1 MGDVL
6 TFTPETRRRCLDRF
20 GIDPDDAYLGLL
32 HEILLGGRSYQRLL
46 ARVQQIEPTTKPSER
61 QIETMRYVAQGYT
74 NDEIAKLM
82 FVAPETVKSAIREVL
97 RKIGARN
104 RAHAAVLCLLL
115 GLFEEPA

>member
-1 MGDVL
+1 ML

-46 ARVQQIEPTTKPSER
+46 ATIQKTEPTSKPSVR
-61 QIETMRYVAQGYT
+61 QIEMMRYVAQGYT
-74 NDEIAKLM
+74 NDEIADRM
-82 FVAPETVKSAIREVL
+82 FVATETVKSAISEVL

-115 GLFEEPA
+115 GLFEDTL